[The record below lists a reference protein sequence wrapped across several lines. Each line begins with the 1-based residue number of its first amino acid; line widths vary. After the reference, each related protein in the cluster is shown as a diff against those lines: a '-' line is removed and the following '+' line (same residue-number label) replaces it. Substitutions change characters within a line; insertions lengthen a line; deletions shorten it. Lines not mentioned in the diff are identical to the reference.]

1 MKVTNWTGAPVMR
14 FPHMTIRRW
23 MIAVAV
29 VAVLLAVRD
38 ELVRMR
44 LRRLDAELRQLDRA
58 LREFRLKHPE
68 WRGCHE

>member
-1 MKVTNWTGAPVMR
+1 
-14 FPHMTIRRW
+14 MTIRWW

-38 ELVRMR
+38 ELDRMK
-44 LRRLDAELRQLDRA
+44 LRRLDTELRQLDRA

>member
-1 MKVTNWTGAPVMR
+1 
-14 FPHMTIRRW
+14 

-38 ELVRMR
+38 EVVRMR